1 MLHEDT
7 AILVQNEV
15 NEYNCNRDDIV
26 VHKLIKPEKA
36 IWRKQSVKQVE
47 ALDYDEIENKLFIQE
62 ENETSPRQLNAIGIQ
77 RWLICIAI
85 GVMTGITAVIIDIS
99 IDQLATVKM
108 KVLQRYIQSGVQNG
122 TLAQPVFIWMGINT
136 GLVAF
141 AAILTTY
148 FAPVAAGSG
157 IPQIKCYLN
166 GVKVPEVVRMKTLFT
181 KVTGIIASVCGG
193 LAVGKEG
200 PMVHSGAVLAAGI
213 SQGRSITTGITTPF
227 FTHFRN
233 DREKRDFVCAGAAA
247 GVSAAFGAPVGGVLF
262 SLEEAASF
270 WNQALTWR
278 IFLCSILSSYTLNSL
293 QSLYRGHPGDLA
305 YPGLINFGKF
315 EGTYAIQDLLV
326 FFVMGAFGGVSGAAF
341 NALNI
346 HVMKFRLAYIT
357 KKWLHVLEACMVA
370 MVCGMISFTLMY
382 VNTECKPLGQDP
394 MNLQYFCSDGEYNV
408 MATLSFTTPESAVK
422 SLFHD
427 PLGAYAATTLILF
440 VIPYFFLACW
450 TYGLKVPSGLFIPSF
465 VIGAAWGRLVGV
477 VLNTILA
484 DSDWTKDIEKYSL
497 IGAAAQ
503 LGGTV
508 RMTISLTV
516 ILIEAT
522 GNISY
527 SLPLMAVLLIAKFV
541 GDLFNTGLYDMH
553 IDLDKVPVLEWEPPP
568 LSGRF
573 KAKEIMFH
581 PPITLNLR
589 CRVRDVVDNLSKIGS
604 NHGGYPVVDNL
615 GKFRGVIL
623 RSQLLILIKY
633 KVFLEREYAG
643 PLPLSVF
650 RDSYPRFYSIN
661 LLNVSAA
668 ERELHIDLEPYVNPS
683 PYVCHEDSSFPRIFR
698 LFRALG
704 LRHLAVVNDDYHV
717 VGIVTRKDLYKF
729 GEHRDSINSGHC

>member
-1 MLHEDT
+1 MSHEDT
-7 AILVQNEV
+7 SILVENAV
-15 NEYNCNRDDIV
+15 NEYNENDIAAIPKIV
-26 VHKLIKPEKA
+26 KPDKA
-36 IWRKQSVKQVE
+36 LWRRQSVKQVE
-47 ALDYDEIENKLFIQE
+47 ALDYDEIENELFIQE
-62 ENETSPRQLNAIGIQ
+62 ETETTPRQLTVIGIQ

-108 KVLQRYIQSGVQNG
+108 SFLQKFIKSGVQNG
-122 TLAQPVFIWMGINT
+122 TLVRPIFIWMGINT

-141 AAILTTY
+141 AALLTTY

-213 SQGRSITTGITTPF
+213 SQGRSITTGITSPF

-315 EGTYAIQDLLV
+315 EGTYAIQDLLI
-326 FFVMGAFGGVSGAAF
+326 FFLMGAFGGMSGAAF

-346 HVMKFRLAYIT
+346 HIMKFRLAYLT
-357 KKWLHVLEACMVA
+357 KKWLHVLEACIVA

-382 VNTECKPLGQDP
+382 LNTECKPLGQDP
-394 MNLQYFCSDGEYNV
+394 MELQYFCSDGEYNV

-427 PLGAYAATTLILF
+427 PLGSYSATTLLMF

-450 TYGLKVPSGLFIPSF
+450 TYGLKVPSGLFIPSLL
-465 VIGAAWGRLVGV
+465 IGAAWGRLVGV
-477 VLNTILA
+477 VLNTVCPNCG
-484 DSDWTKDIEKYSL
+484 WTQDIEKYSL

-503 LGGTV
+503 LGGVV

-568 LSGRF
+568 LSGQF
-573 KAKEIMFH
+573 KAKEIMCR

-589 CRVRDVVDNLSKIGS
+589 CHVRDIVDNLSKAGS
-604 NHGGYPVVDNL
+604 NHGGYPVVDNY

-633 KVFLEREYAG
+633 KAFLERESAG

-704 LRHLAVVNDDYHV
+704 LRHLAVVNDNYHV

-729 GEHRDSINSGHC
+729 GEHRDNINSGQY